1 MKSLLK
7 ELIELYK
14 ERKEYKRD
22 YRKLCRANI
31 DYAALQNMVDNVAT
45 KNVVIDI
52 ITNDGVKITIRP
64 KENNDIGYESFGSK
78 FARNRGEI

>member
-1 MKSLLK
+1 MKSLLR

-14 ERKEYKRD
+14 EREEYKRD

-31 DYAALQNMVDNVAT
+31 DYAALQNMVDNVST

-52 ITNDGVKITIRP
+52 VTDDGV
-64 KENNDIGYESFGSK
+64 
-78 FARNRGEI
+78 

>member
-14 ERKEYKRD
+14 ARKEYKRD
-22 YRKLCRANI
+22 YRRLCRANI
-31 DYAALQNMVDNVAT
+31 DYAALQNMVENVST

-52 ITNDGVKITIRP
+52 VTDDGVKITIRP
-64 KENNDIGYESFGSK
+64 KENNAIGYESFHDK
-78 FARNRGEI
+78 FARNRGEA

>member
-14 ERKEYKRD
+14 ARKEYKRD
-22 YRKLCRANI
+22 YRRLCRANI

-45 KNVVIDI
+45 KNVVIELMTD
-52 ITNDGVKITIRP
+52 DGVKMTIRP
-64 KENNDIGYESFGSK
+64 KDQNSIGYESFHDK
-78 FARNRGEI
+78 FARNREV

>member
-14 ERKEYKRD
+14 ARKEYKRD
-22 YRKLCRANI
+22 YRRLCRANI

-45 KNVVIDI
+45 KNVVIELMTD
-52 ITNDGVKITIRP
+52 DGVKMTIRP
-64 KENNDIGYESFGSK
+64 KDQNSIGYESFHDK
-78 FARNRGEI
+78 FARSREV

>member
-1 MKSLLK
+1 MKSLLR

-14 ERKEYKRD
+14 ARKEYKRD

-64 KENNDIGYESFGSK
+64 KENNDIGYESFHDK
-78 FARNRGEI
+78 FARNRGEV